1 MTITYIKLYT
11 PSSSNDTLL
20 KDIERRQD
28 ILLKKLEHLF
38 NEISQYGEFQKNN
51 PKEPIQEELVVHLSA
66 KQPSKNILNFIEQ
79 NHNKFSIRTY
89 RHSSLHGISFNNPIQ
104 NVSSSSNN
112 RLLTIIWNDDKE
124 NLPSMFYS
132 NKNLNDEQSIL
143 NLLSQQLT
151 NNN

>member
-38 NEISQYGEFQKNN
+38 NEISQYEKFQKNN
-51 PKEPIQEELVVHLSA
+51 PKEPNQEELVVHLSA

-112 RLLTIIWNDDKE
+112 RLLTIIWNDDKG
-124 NLPSMFYS
+124 N
-132 NKNLNDEQSIL
+132 
-143 NLLSQQLT
+143 
-151 NNN
+151 

>member
-38 NEISQYGEFQKNN
+38 NEISQYAEFQKNN

-124 NLPSMFYS
+124 NLPYMFYS
-132 NKNLNDEQSIL
+132 
-143 NLLSQQLT
+143 
-151 NNN
+151 

>member
-112 RLLTIIWNDDKE
+112 RLLTIIWNDDRQ
-124 NLPSMFYS
+124 NLPYMFYS